1 MTRFFIIIAM
11 LCMAPVRRLDRA
23 VQSRGEDHE
32 AGLTTLEY
40 VILGALVLA
49 VVVAVAAVITGNLED
64 WADRIPTPG
73 Q

>member
-1 MTRFFIIIAM
+1 MLRFFTVIAM

-23 VQSRGEDHE
+23 VEARGQDPE

-49 VVVAVAAVITGNLED
+49 VVVTVAAVITGNLED
-64 WADRIPTPG
+64 WADQIPSP
-73 Q
+73 

>member
-1 MTRFFIIIAM
+1 MLRFFIVIAM

-23 VQSRGEDHE
+23 VEARGQDPE

-49 VVVAVAAVITGNLED
+49 VVVTVAAVITGNLED
-64 WADRIPTPG
+64 WADQIPSP
-73 Q
+73 

>member
-1 MTRFFIIIAM
+1 MLRFFTLIAM

-23 VQSRGEDHE
+23 VEARGQDPE

-49 VVVAVAAVITGNLED
+49 VVVTVAAVITGNLED
-64 WADRIPTPG
+64 WADQIPSP
-73 Q
+73 